1 MATIPRVLDLIRSG
15 GRASLGACVVC
26 GRPVT
31 QRDERLR
38 LPHGGH
44 AHRRCSTYRM
54 RQRELIARRL
64 RV

>member
-1 MATIPRVLDLIRSG
+1 VASIAVRVLELMRSRRG
-15 GRASLGACVVC
+15 SLGTCAVC
-26 GRPVT
+26 GRAVE

-38 LPHGGH
+38 LPRGGY

-64 RV
+64 RA